1 MEREDHYSWA
11 LREKTMIDNERYQNQ
26 LFREDIL
33 KQKHQW
39 TDAIEAKHSQLNR
52 QNEEKLQQINMMEMA
67 IRRQLSEVHHKEE
80 LLQQKESELR
90 LMKESQRKEYEEHK
104 EAIIEE
110 RRWLESVRDD
120 VDVKMDFN
128 SKKSQQRSKPK
139 KSKTLATD
147 MPRQM
152 PLTNKASNQSNNTT
166 IDAKFAS

>member
-1 MEREDHYSWA
+1 
-11 LREKTMIDNERYQNQ
+11 
-26 LFREDIL
+26 
-33 KQKHQW
+33 
-39 TDAIEAKHSQLNR
+39 
-52 QNEEKLQQINMMEMA
+52 
-67 IRRQLSEVHHKEE
+67 
-80 LLQQKESELR
+80 
-90 LMKESQRKEYEEHK
+90 MKESQRKEYEEHK